1 MPPQSKSCEALMG
14 FDTLKQN
21 VLPFGQGSFQATAC
35 APGASKTQSIH
46 RQSSGKLAVEVR
58 THRTLLIGLR
68 CCRKEVDVNRLEEC
82 QTCEGDGIK
91 AGTSASTCSTC
102 GGSGQLVQ
110 PVRTPLGNFQQVIQC
125 PDCDGSGER
134 STPCGTCGGDGR
146 VRRSKRLEVT
156 IPAGKDS

>member
-1 MPPQSKSCEALMG
+1 M
-14 FDTLKQN
+14 
-21 VLPFGQGSFQATAC
+21 
-35 APGASKTQSIH
+35 
-46 RQSSGKLAVEVR
+46 
-58 THRTLLIGLR
+58 
-68 CCRKEVDVNRLEEC
+68 NRLEEC
-82 QTCEGDGIK
+82 GTCRGDGIK

-146 VRRSKRLEVT
+146 VRKSKRLEVT
-156 IPAGKDS
+156 IPAGKQLTLFIATGLIFDPWHADSLCEMGCLGEN